1 VPTEIRA
8 ITRDE
13 AVEYLKVLPY
23 ANGLPHWEPAPA
35 AWYGGAGAWPPPRP
49 PASEQELAAL
59 AGEIMADGV
68 HPQAAFVD
76 GRIVGGSAMFSL
88 EITVP
93 GLRLVPFGGVTSTG
107 VIATHRRRGLLRAM
121 MQAMFDNALGRG
133 EPVAALSASEGGIY
147 GRFGFSP
154 GTVRTRW
161 EIDRA
166 EAALR
171 DAPPPAGSAELAGA
185 AAARAAWPGIHDTAR
200 RGQVGEI
207 SAPAGRWDGLSDDAG
222 GPDGPLRYVIHRDPR
237 GQADG
242 IASYRLPW
250 SPRLADTGTL
260 VVEGITAASGD
271 AYRALWQ
278 LLLDFDLTRRVVAA
292 GRPADEPL
300 RWMLRNPR
308 AMRVT
313 RQSDNLWI
321 RLLDIPAALRARGY
335 DTAASLSF
343 TVESDAMC
351 PGNEGTWR
359 LDTTGPASCVR
370 SGGAADV
377 TLDIA
382 ALGSLYL
389 GGMSAAILA
398 GAGLVRPHHD
408 AAVSLLSRIFRTDPA
423 PFNAVGF

>member
-1 VPTEIRA
+1 
-8 ITRDE
+8 
-13 AVEYLKVLPY
+13 
-23 ANGLPHWEPAPA
+23 
-35 AWYGGAGAWPPPRP
+35 
-49 PASEQELAAL
+49 
-59 AGEIMADGV
+59 MADGV

-93 GLRLVPFGGVTSTG
+93 GPRPVPFGGVTSTG

-121 MQAMFDNALGRG
+121 MQAMFDDALRRG

-147 GRFGFSP
+147 GRYGFSP
-154 GTVRTRW
+154 GTLRTRW

-166 EAALR
+166 EAAMLA
-171 DAPPPAGSAELAGA
+171 APPPAGSLELAGA
-185 AAARAAWPGIHDTAR
+185 AAARAEWPGIHDAVR
-200 RGQVGEI
+200 RGQTGEI
-207 SAPAGRWDGLSDDAG
+207 SAPAGQWDGLSDEAS
-222 GPDGPLRYVIHRDPR
+222 GPDGPLRYVIHRDGR
-237 GQADG
+237 GRADG

-250 SPRLADTGTL
+250 SPRAAETGTL
-260 VVEGITAASGD
+260 VVEGIAAASGD

-292 GRPADEPL
+292 PRPADEPL

-321 RLLDIPAALRARGY
+321 RLLDIPAALAARGY
-335 DTAASLSF
+335 DTEASLSF

-359 LDTTGPASCVR
+359 LDTSPPASCVR
-370 SGGAADV
+370 TGGAADV
-377 TLDIA
+377 TLDIQ

-398 GAGLVRPHHD
+398 AAGRVTPHREG
-408 AAVSLLSRIFRTDPA
+408 AVSLLSRIFRTDPA
-423 PFNAVGF
+423 PFNSIGF